1 MPEIIVKI
9 TQGSS
14 EVSNKATEVTSSD
27 LLDLLTSMKEAK
39 EETNAVL
46 TKLVEQS
53 KEQSKDK
60 KQARNLSE
68 AEDDDVSCSE
78 EDEARPKK
86 KQSS

>member
-27 LLDLLTSMKEAK
+27 LLDLLTSMREAK

-46 TKLVEQS
+46 TRLV
-53 KEQSKDK
+53 EQSKDK
-60 KQARNLSE
+60 KQTRKLSE
-68 AEDDDVSCSE
+68 DEDDGDSCSD

>member
-14 EVSNKATEVTSSD
+14 EVSNKSTEVTSSD

-46 TKLVEQS
+46 TRLV
-53 KEQSKDK
+53 EQSKDK
-60 KQARNLSE
+60 KQTRKLSE
-68 AEDDDVSCSE
+68 NEDEDED